1 MDNVTHSAILT
12 AAIDESIEYPNDLL
26 GDLSEYTFEGEG
38 EGDDEIA
45 ELVKRSNTS
54 NNSEEKDI
62 TFNKQGIINFVDSKL
77 RENAEDDS
85 WRLRLQRDYMR
96 LWTKDSTYGPMS
108 KGVVF
113 AKLELELDANF
124 TLEHVIKAY
133 HEPTNRI
140 QWDNTHLLQLDVQR
154 TSHKNVS
161 LQYS

>member
-62 TFNKQGIINFVDSKL
+62 TF
-77 RENAEDDS
+77 
-85 WRLRLQRDYMR
+85 
-96 LWTKDSTYGPMS
+96 
-108 KGVVF
+108 
-113 AKLELELDANF
+113 
-124 TLEHVIKAY
+124 
-133 HEPTNRI
+133 
-140 QWDNTHLLQLDVQR
+140 
-154 TSHKNVS
+154 VS
-161 LQYS
+161 